1 VHDDHI
7 DPEVFASACHEYG
20 ELSGKEAFAAHLHL
34 IEGCAEC
41 VEGIL
46 DYFGLESF
54 EELAALEEPSS
65 EFAKR
70 LQRREAEPL
79 LSWLGTLSNEEQFG
93 RVISDRRFHTASMAK
108 ALLRRC
114 RSRWGSEPR
123 AALLDSHLALVAAGK
138 IQSSGGSLPLGGLSH
153 MKAQVW
159 AHQGNVWRIL
169 FDFPAAE
176 TAFDQAQAVL
186 KEGNCDD
193 LILAQVLRY
202 RSGLWRAQRRFRWA
216 MVAIDR
222 AIQLYRRAQS
232 WQQQGEAFLI
242 SAKLRSDAGE
252 AVAAERELN
261 SAMQLLNL
269 DIPTKP
275 SLVAASLK
283 LDLLWRTGR
292 FVEADGYLPEAR
304 IKADDLGCAS
314 DQLRIEW
321 CAASIAA
328 GLGNTDEAEALFNE
342 VRDGFLDLDSAYDVA
357 LVSLELAQL
366 YAEQER
372 YAEIQELAS
381 EMIPIFQSREIH
393 RETLAAVKLFADAVR
408 GEEEEHEAIGQLS
421 AYLANARHDPS
432 LRYSS

>member
-1 VHDDHI
+1 VHDDHV
-7 DPEVFASACHEYG
+7 DPEVFAGACYEYG
-20 ELSGKEAFAAHLHL
+20 NLSGQEAFEVHLHQ
-34 IEGCAEC
+34 IEGCPEC

-46 DYFGLESF
+46 EYFGLESF

-70 LQRREAEPL
+70 AQRRDAEPL

-123 AALLDSHLALVAAGK
+123 AALLDSHLALVATGK

-176 TAFDQAQAVL
+176 TAFEQAQAVL
-186 KEGNCDD
+186 NDGCCDE
-193 LILAQVLRY
+193 LLQAQVLQLKT
-202 RSGLWRAQRRFRWA
+202 SLLRAQRRFRWA
-216 MVAIDR
+216 MVAIDQ
-222 AIQLYRRAQS
+222 AIRLFGKAEAWER
-232 WQQQGEAFLI
+232 QGKAYLV
-242 SAKLRSDAGE
+242 SAKLRCDAGDTE
-252 AVAAERELN
+252 AAVRELA
-261 SAMQLLNL
+261 SAMRLL
-269 DIPTKP
+269 DPDKP
-275 SLVAASLK
+275 IRSNLVAASLR
-283 LDLLWRTGR
+283 LYLLWRTGGV
-292 FVEADGYLPEAR
+292 VEAEEYLPEIRCMAG
-304 IKADDLGCAS
+304 DLGSHS
-314 DQLRIEW
+314 DQLRVEW
-321 CAASIAA
+321 RAASIAA

-366 YAEQER
+366 YFEQER

-408 GEEEEHEAIGQLS
+408 GEEEEEEAIGRLS

-432 LRYSS
+432 MRYSS